1 MPGQIRH
8 AAEVWAAG
16 ASVALDMAER
26 IPAPLLLAA
35 GAGAGEE
42 DLEAARL
49 RAQLQRLK
57 GQVVATAAAAE
68 EEQERLQKVPRTAE
82 DSISPAL
89 PPKTLRRIGR
99 DECAERYDAG

>member
-1 MPGQIRH
+1 M
-8 AAEVWAAG
+8 AA
-16 ASVALDMAER
+16 VAVDEAEC

-42 DLEAARL
+42 DLEAAQL

-68 EEQERLQKVPRTAE
+68 EEQERLQKVPPSVPRCR
-82 DSISPAL
+82 
-89 PPKTLRRIGR
+89 PKTLRRIGR
-99 DECAERYDAG
+99 KCMC